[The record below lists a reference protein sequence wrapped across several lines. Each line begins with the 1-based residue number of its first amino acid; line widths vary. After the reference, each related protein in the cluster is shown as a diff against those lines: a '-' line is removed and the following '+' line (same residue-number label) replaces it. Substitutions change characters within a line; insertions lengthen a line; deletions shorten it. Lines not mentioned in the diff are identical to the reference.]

1 MTEGQSKVENY
12 IFKEFQSNNFVEDT
26 NNFQFREFKQ
36 GEELLRSPEHQKVL
50 KIERDT
56 ANKNSFIISPIVK
69 KYRGINKLE
78 EEEFER
84 RVQDEVHR
92 RVSLIEEDA
101 FNKGFEEGV
110 NQGKE
115 EVYQQ
120 TIAATEEKL
129 EALTE
134 MISETLQMKSAMV
147 ENQRMEIYETI
158 RNLTKW
164 VILRELKDDGQY
176 IERLL
181 EKLIVEMQAK
191 SNILIQVNK
200 NHFEGMEEI
209 LAHVEAKIGALKN
222 VRIESDFDINDQG
235 IIIESEN
242 GIINGTMEQQFAN
255 LDKLFEAVGL
265 GDDNI

>member
-1 MTEGQSKVENY
+1 MNDQSSKVESY
-12 IFKEFQSNNFVEDT
+12 TFKEFKTDFSVEDT
-26 NNFQFREFKQ
+26 DNYTFHEFSENEKL
-36 GEELLRSPEHQKVL
+36 ESPEYKKVL
-50 KIERDT
+50 KIEKT
-56 ANKNSFIISPIVK
+56 QASENNFVISPIVK

-78 EEEFER
+78 EEEFQR
-84 RVQDEVHR
+84 RVEDEVHR

-134 MISETLQMKSAMV
+134 MISEALHMKAEIV
-147 ENQRMEIYETI
+147 ENQKMEIYETI

-181 EKLIVEMQAK
+181 EKLIVEMQTK

-209 LAHVEAKIGALKN
+209 LAHIEQKVGTLSN

-235 IIIESEN
+235 IVIESEN
-242 GIINGTMEQQFAN
+242 GIINGTMEQQFKN
-255 LDKLFEAVGL
+255 LDKLFESVGL
-265 GDDNI
+265 DQEEV

>member
-1 MTEGQSKVENY
+1 MNDQSSKVENY
-12 IFKEFQSNNFVEDT
+12 TFQEFKTGFAVEDT
-26 NNFQFREFKQ
+26 DNYAFREFTGK
-36 GEELLRSPEHQKVL
+36 EKLESPEYKKVL
-50 KIERDT
+50 KIEKTR
-56 ANKNSFIISPIVK
+56 ANENNFVISPIVK

-84 RVQDEVHR
+84 RVEDEVHR

-134 MISETLQMKSAMV
+134 MISEALQMKAEIV
-147 ENQRMEIYETI
+147 ENQKIEIYETI

-176 IERLL
+176 VERLL
-181 EKLIVEMQAK
+181 EKLIVEMQTK

-209 LAHVEAKIGALKN
+209 LAHIEQKVGTLSN

-242 GIINGTMEQQFAN
+242 GIINGTMEQQFKN
-255 LDKLFEAVGL
+255 LDKLFESVGL
-265 GDDNI
+265 DQEEV